1 LRHVSLRVLV
11 VGAGIA
17 GLAAARAL
25 RGRGFGVEVVEREDG
40 LEQSG
45 TGIYLPANGVRALQM
60 LGLPADR
67 YGGRRLE
74 RQRVLDHRGRR
85 LVDVGL
91 DEIWGPG
98 AACIATTRQDLH
110 AALRNEATGVPIRF
124 ATSVASLRLGDEA
137 VRVELTDGS
146 VADYDLLVGADGIR
160 SSIRRLAL
168 GDPTPPRF
176 VGQVSCRVVLDGM
189 PWPASWTVM
198 LGKGRAFLT
207 IPLGGDRLY
216 CYADVDRSVDS
227 DSTDGSLRG
236 FVDLFADFAEPAA
249 GLLGRIAAAADDA
262 VHFAA
267 IEEVAP
273 RSCVNGRA
281 VVIGDAAHA
290 MSPNMA
296 EGASLAMEDALVLA
310 ETLASGQALPDCLA
324 AFERRRADRVAW
336 VRAQTHRRDRMRQLP
351 PLVRNLVLRAAGV
364 RIFKANYRPLRQAP

>member
-1 LRHVSLRVLV
+1 LLDVALRVLV

-67 YGGRRLE
+67 YGGCRLE

-91 DEIWGPG
+91 DEIWGRG

-124 ATSVASLRLGDEA
+124 ATCVESLRLGDGA
-137 VRVELTDGS
+137 VRVGLTDGS

-168 GDPTPPRF
+168 GDPTPPRY
-176 VGQVSCRVVLDGM
+176 VGQVSCRVVLDRV

-216 CYADVDRSVDS
+216 CYADVDVPVDG
-227 DSTDGSLRG
+227 DPTDGSLRG

-249 GLLGRIAAAADDA
+249 GLLGRIAAAASA
-262 VHFAA
+262 VHFAS
-267 IEEVAP
+267 IEEIAP

-281 VVIGDAAHA
+281 VLIGDAAHA

-351 PLVRNLVLRAAGV
+351 PLVRNWVLRAAGA
-364 RIFKANYRPLRQAP
+364 RIVKANYRPLRDAP